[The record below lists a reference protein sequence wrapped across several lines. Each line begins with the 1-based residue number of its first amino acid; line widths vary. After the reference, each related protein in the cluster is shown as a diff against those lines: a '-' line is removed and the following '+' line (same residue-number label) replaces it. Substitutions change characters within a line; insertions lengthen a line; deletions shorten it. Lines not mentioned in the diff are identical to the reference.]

1 MSPAIGGRAP
11 AGVRLPDRIAVADLA
26 TLVWRA
32 RKVDPDGAARL
43 RAHGDVLAVFV
54 CPIRVPGAPL
64 VLGLRTMH
72 LAAPSEVD
80 VTVPLAAL
88 ADACARVAGPGPA
101 GAEPV
106 AGGGPGEPVEVT
118 LPTAQVTAVWAGVSP
133 PREGWAEVGRVEV
146 GALLE
151 AARAGA
157 AEIAAG
163 TPADAGAAAVA
174 RLRSLVWGRPLPG
187 VSHPGGDGPP
197 GGGDLPGTGAPAT
210 DVPAGMAF
218 AADVLGFA
226 RDGDPPAPVHRAGRW
241 SRLSTPRG
249 YLLARTP
256 TLRPGS

>member
-1 MSPAIGGRAP
+1 MSPAIGARPP

-32 RKVDPDGAARL
+32 RKADPDGAARL
-43 RAHGDVLAVFV
+43 RAHGNLLAVFV
-54 CPIRVPGAPL
+54 CPIQVPGAPL

-88 ADACARVAGPGPA
+88 ADACARVAGPGPSAAVPAA
-101 GAEPV
+101 GT
-106 AGGGPGEPVEVT
+106 GPGEPVEVT
-118 LPTAQVTAVWAGVSP
+118 LPTAQVTAAWAGVSP
-133 PREGWAEVGRVEV
+133 PREGWAEVGQVEV
-146 GALLE
+146 ATLLE

-163 TPADAGAAAVA
+163 SPPEAGAAAVA

-187 VSHPGGDGPP
+187 LSRPP
-197 GGGDLPGTGAPAT
+197 GPGADAPA

-249 YLLARTP
+249 YVLARTP
-256 TLRPGS
+256 TLLPAS